1 MRSTKSYG
9 ESMTTTHTY
18 QSSLAWSGST
28 GAGYRGYSRNH
39 EVAAPPAVTELKLS
53 ADATFGGDADRLN
66 PEQLLL
72 AAASSC
78 QLLSFL
84 ALAANAGIEVLHYE
98 DDADAVMPSAKD
110 RMRITRIVLRPQ
122 IVVAASTDLKRV
134 KQLVAQAHDGCYVA
148 NTLNADVVLEP
159 AIEHV
164 ADGRGDART
173 SPPSG

>member
-1 MRSTKSYG
+1 MP
-9 ESMTTTHTY
+9 TTHTY

-39 EVAAPPAVTELKLS
+39 EAAAPPAVDELKLS

-84 ALAANAGIEVLHYE
+84 ALAANAGIDVLHYE
-98 DDADAVMPSAKD
+98 DDADAVMPTSQD

-122 IVVAASTDLKRV
+122 IVVAAGTDLARV
-134 KQLVAQAHDGCYVA
+134 DQLVAAAHASCYVA
-148 NTLNADVVLEP
+148 NSLDVDVAIEP
-159 AIEHV
+159 AIEH
-164 ADGRGDART
+164 AAGT
-173 SPPSG
+173 N